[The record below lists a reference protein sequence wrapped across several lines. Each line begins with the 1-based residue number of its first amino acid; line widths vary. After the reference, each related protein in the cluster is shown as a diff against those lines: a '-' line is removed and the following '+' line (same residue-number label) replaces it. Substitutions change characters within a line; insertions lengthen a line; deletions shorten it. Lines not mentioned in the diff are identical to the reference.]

1 MQRQRQRL
9 PSNITFDKAASIPMG
24 VATAAIPLYS
34 LPPAGIS
41 LKAPWD
47 GGRGQYAGQPALIFG
62 GACCGGNTRF
72 NFARISGLYP
82 IIVTAS
88 PYSTAVV
95 TSLGATRRRPQP
107 AIVADGR
114 EGTQLR

>member
-1 MQRQRQRL
+1 
-9 PSNITFDKAASIPMG
+9 MG

-62 GACCGGNTRF
+62 GACGMHVQKRF